1 MKQRNG
7 FVSNSSSS
15 SFIVAY
21 ETSLP
26 CPHCGR
32 SDKDFADMIRAS
44 GDIYEDTYIIRTYA
58 GDILDNLNEQVNIY
72 KRNVKE
78 LSKENPRNKIGTYT
92 GSNWTVGQ
100 EIESAEEQIKIHKEA
115 IAKVEEYM
123 KKQWKVIEFSVSNH
137 SSEIYEHIRNNEE
150 KLVIILGED
159 R

>member
-21 ETSLP
+21 ETSPP

-32 SDKDFADMIRAS
+32 SDTDFADMIRAS
-44 GDIYEDTYIIRTYA
+44 GDISENTYIIRKYA

-72 KRNVKE
+72 KRNIKE
-78 LSKENPRNKIGTYT
+78 LSKENPQNKIGTYT

-100 EIESAEEQIKIHKEA
+100 EIESAEEDMRIHKET

-123 KKQWKVIEFSVSNH
+123 KKQWRVIEFSISNH
-137 SSEIYEHIRNNEE
+137 ASEIYEHIRNNED
-150 KLVIILGED
+150 KVVVIWSDD